1 MLMKLNARLIAWKGF
16 DAYVERTERTAKL
29 LLAVT
34 LIGWSIAYWWEA
46 IPSIHTAGEVFGI
59 ALIYGLILAIIG
71 LVGIYV
77 AWAVAIIFAL
87 ICEPFIWLYRKIC
100 P

>member
-1 MLMKLNARLIAWKGF
+1 MLTKLNDRLIAWKGF
-16 DAYVERTERTAKL
+16 DAYVERTELTAKL
-29 LLAVT
+29 LLAVA
-34 LIGWSIAYWWEA
+34 LIGWSIAYWWEVL
-46 IPSIHTAGEVFGI
+46 PTIHTVGEAFGI
-59 ALIYGLILAIIG
+59 TLIYGLILAIVG

-77 AWAVAIIFAL
+77 AWAVAIVFAL